1 MSINRETRQ
10 FDSSAMSWL
19 AFYASAAW
27 AGLINKTQKTA
38 DSAMAKGL
46 RSYR

>member
-1 MSINRETRQ
+1 MPINRETRQ

-19 AFYASAAW
+19 AFYARAAW
-27 AGLINKTQKTA
+27 AGLINKTHQTA
-38 DSAMAKGL
+38 GSAMAKGL